1 MSSFLTKLDAK
12 IGKMWRGDSGNMKF
26 ERVVI
31 LEKSLYYTSDILDEI
46 VVVPKGFIS
55 DGASVPRALW
65 SIYPP
70 FGRYL
75 EAAIVHD
82 WYCVLGH
89 KGESPIDYKVA
100 ADVFRE
106 AMEVCGVS
114 RWRRNKMYWAV
125 RLGGPKF
132 QKKLDKTGH

>member
-1 MSSFLTKLDAK
+1 MSSKFLTKLDAK
-12 IGKMWRGDSGNMKF
+12 VGRMWRGRRGGMKF
-26 ERVVI
+26 ERIVA
-31 LEKSLYYTSDILDEI
+31 LEKSLHYESEVLGQI
-46 VVVPKGFIS
+46 VVIPKGFIS
-55 DGASVPRALW
+55 DGASVPRILW

-89 KGESPIDYKVA
+89 KGESPIDYKIA

-106 AMEVCGVS
+106 AMQACGVNC
-114 RWRRNKMYWAV
+114 WRRFKMYWAV
-125 RLGGPKF
+125 RLFGPKF
-132 QKKLDKTGH
+132 KTGQG